1 MPVTMDVFPFHTFV
15 PVRFARAEGGPL
27 RPDAPE
33 VDDRGH
39 AGPEPDGA
47 VGATEGDVVKVGVV
61 RQSLEAVPSSKLCVV
76 SMHPE
81 TVAVQAP
88 PHGILPPAP
97 EGVFQ
102 LRAGRGGEGIESRRA
117 WVEVRAG
124 ASLGPVIA
132 RLAVHVF
139 RPLSLRL
146 ALHPVRVK
154 GVGGEGASAADLK
167 LVLGFVRAIWRP
179 CGISVLAGATRPDE
193 AVFARAGT
201 VQDGPWSAAQGL
213 RNTEI
218 DRLLGTGR
226 VPEAVNVYFVRRL
239 GSGAGLAGFTRRAAE
254 AFKLCN
260 PGIVVAETDAGGKD
274 RDPYAIANDIAHE
287 VGHFLGLEH
296 PDRRSAPRER
306 EDAWSR
312 RRLMH
317 PCQPLLGRE
326 PWPRKDAAERP
337 FAERPQS
344 DDAGYGPGMRGAL
357 LALRSVP
364 GLSTEDECLRAR
376 RALVQP
382 GGVY

>member
-1 MPVTMDVFPFHTFV
+1 MPVKIDVFPFHTLV
-15 PVRFARAEGGPL
+15 PVRFARAGGGPL
-27 RPDAPE
+27 QPGAPE

-39 AGPEPDGA
+39 AGPEPGGA
-47 VGATEGDVVKVGVV
+47 VGVTEGDAVKVGVV
-61 RQSLEAVPSSKLCVV
+61 RQALEPVPSSKLCVV
-76 SMHPE
+76 SSNPG
-81 TVAVQAP
+81 TVAIVAP

-97 EGVFQ
+97 EAVFEIRGVQ
-102 LRAGRGGEGIESRRA
+102 GGEGVESRRA

-124 ASLGPVIA
+124 ATLGPTIA

-146 ALHPVRVK
+146 ALHAVRVK

-167 LVLGFVRAIWRP
+167 VVLDLLRAIWKP
-179 CGISVLAGATRPDE
+179 CGVAVLAGAPRPDE
-193 AVFARAGT
+193 AVFARSGT
-201 VQDGPWSAAQGL
+201 VQDGPWSAANGF
-213 RNTEI
+213 RNTEL

-226 VPEAVNVYFVRRL
+226 IPEAINVYFVRKL
-239 GSGAGLAGFTRRAAE
+239 GSGAGVAGFTRRAAE

-260 PGIVVAETDAGGKD
+260 PGIVVAETDAGGND
-274 RDPYAIANDIAHE
+274 RAPYAIANDLAHE
-287 VGHFLGLEH
+287 IGHFLGLEH

-317 PCQPLLGRE
+317 PNNPLRGKD
-326 PWPRKDAAERP
+326 PWPRRDAADRP
-337 FAERPQS
+337 FSERPQS
-344 DDAGYGPGMRGAL
+344 DDAGFGPGLRGAL
-357 LALRSVP
+357 LALRAVP
-364 GLSTEDECLRAR
+364 GLSTEDECIRAR